1 MKMGRPM
8 YDLLIHKCMSCISCK
23 NRKNV
28 RAFVVGI
35 TKKGD
40 ILELEVETN
49 DVNNKKVVVAV
60 DEKTCNMSLYEKEAH
75 SNYANDI

>member
-1 MKMGRPM
+1 M

-28 RAFVVGI
+28 RAFVVRI

-40 ILELEVETN
+40 ILELEVETDN
-49 DVNNKKVVVAV
+49 NNKKVVVAA
-60 DEKTCNMSLYEKEAH
+60 DEKTCNMSLFEKRFIPIMQMTF
-75 SNYANDI
+75 DR

>member
-1 MKMGRPM
+1 MTYLFINVCHAYRA
-8 YDLLIHKCMSCISCK
+8 
-23 NRKNV
+23 RTEKNV

-40 ILELEVETN
+40 ILELEVET
-49 DVNNKKVVVAV
+49 DNNNSKKVVVAV

>member
-1 MKMGRPM
+1 MTYLFINVCHAYRARTEK
-8 YDLLIHKCMSCISCK
+8 I
-23 NRKNV
+23 V

-40 ILELEVETN
+40 ILELEVET
-49 DVNNKKVVVAV
+49 DNNNSKKVVVAV